1 MSYYSANKISL
12 YFIFFM
18 STEHGSTVIRQRPDR
33 ASELMNA
40 ALHHFARQDF
50 NTVTIKDIANSIPVN
65 SALIYYYFENKEA
78 LFRASLNH
86 AADLA
91 IARYEEM
98 CKSLTS
104 PDEFIEAWFDNHIE
118 SGDLIRYMVKVM
130 LDFAATHPQRDM
142 IESGI
147 QRFYG
152 TERDILVKYL
162 HEGMS
167 QGIFS
172 DVDVNGAAQV
182 ASTMLDGVIVRSQIQ
197 PEFDIGAAISDLKK
211 VFWRYVSFDTCHRS
225 KDGTK
230 AA

>member
-1 MSYYSANKISL
+1 MSYYSANEIRIC
-12 YFIFFM
+12 FHCFM
-18 STEHGSTVIRQRPDR
+18 STEHATTTLRQRPDR
-33 ASELMNA
+33 AGELMNA

-50 NTVTIKDIANSIPVN
+50 NTVTIKDIANSISVN

-78 LFRASLNH
+78 LFRASLDH
-86 AADLA
+86 AADIA
-91 IARYEEM
+91 IARYEEIS
-98 CKSLTS
+98 KGLTT
-104 PDEFIEAWFDNHIE
+104 PPEFIDAWFDNHIE

-162 HEGMS
+162 NEGIS
-167 QGIFS
+167 QGMFGE
-172 DVDVNGAAQV
+172 VDVNHAAQV

-197 PEFDIGAAISDLKK
+197 PEFDMGAAISELKL
-211 VFWRYVSFDTCHRS
+211 VFWRYIGFDANRRS
-225 KDGTK
+225 ANRNK

>member
-1 MSYYSANKISL
+1 VMSYYSANEIL
-12 YFIFFM
+12 ICFHFFM
-18 STEHGSTVIRQRPDR
+18 PTEHTTSTLRQRPDR

-50 NTVTIKDIANSIPVN
+50 NTVTIKDIASSISVN

-78 LFRASLNH
+78 LFRASLDH

-91 IARYEEM
+91 IARYEEIS
-98 CKSLTS
+98 KGLTTPS
-104 PDEFIEAWFDNHIE
+104 EFIDAWFDNHIE
-118 SGDLIRYMVKVM
+118 SGELIRYMVKVM

-162 HEGMS
+162 NEGMA
-167 QGIFS
+167 QGVFS
-172 DVDVNGAAQV
+172 DVDVNNAAQV

-197 PEFDIGAAISDLKK
+197 PEFDLAAAIAELKL
-211 VFWRYVSFDTCHRS
+211 VFWRYIGFDNKRRFS
-225 KDGTK
+225 S
-230 AA
+230 

>member
-1 MSYYSANKISL
+1 MSYYSANEIGL

-18 STEHGSTVIRQRPDR
+18 STEHTTTVIRQRPDR

-86 AADLA
+86 AADLS

-167 QGIFS
+167 QGMFS
-172 DVDVNGAAQV
+172 DVDINGAAQV

-197 PEFDIGAAISDLKK
+197 PEFDIGAAIAELKK
-211 VFWRYVSFDTCHRS
+211 VFWRYVGFNAFHRS
-225 KDGTK
+225 KDRTK

>member
-1 MSYYSANKISL
+1 
-12 YFIFFM
+12 M

-98 CKSLTS
+98 CKGLTS

-197 PEFDIGAAISDLKK
+197 PEFDIGAAIAELKK
-211 VFWRYVSFDTCHRS
+211 VFWRYVGFNTYHRS
-225 KDGTK
+225 KDRTK

>member
-1 MSYYSANKISL
+1 MSYYSANEISL

-167 QGIFS
+167 QGMFS
-172 DVDVNGAAQV
+172 NVDINGAAQV

-197 PEFDIGAAISDLKK
+197 PEFDIGAAIAELKK
-211 VFWRYVSFDTCHRS
+211 VFWRYVGFNAFHRS
-225 KDGTK
+225 KDRTK

>member
-1 MSYYSANKISL
+1 
-12 YFIFFM
+12 M
-18 STEHGSTVIRQRPDR
+18 STEHTTTVIRQRPDR

-98 CKSLTS
+98 CKGLTS

-162 HEGMS
+162 EEGMS
-167 QGIFS
+167 QGVFS
-172 DVDVNGAAQV
+172 DVDINGAAQV
-182 ASTMLDGVIVRSQIQ
+182 ASTMLDGVIVRSQIL
-197 PEFDIGAAISDLKK
+197 PEFDIGAAIAELKK
-211 VFWRYVSFDTCHRS
+211 VFWRYVGFSAFHRS
-225 KDGTK
+225 KDRTK

>member
-1 MSYYSANKISL
+1 
-12 YFIFFM
+12 M
-18 STEHGSTVIRQRPDR
+18 STEHATTTLRQRPDR
-33 ASELMNA
+33 AGELMNA
-40 ALHHFARQDF
+40 ALNHFARQDF
-50 NTVTIKDIANSIPVN
+50 NTVTIKDIANSISVN

-78 LFRASLNH
+78 LFRASLDH
-86 AADLA
+86 AADIA
-91 IARYEEM
+91 IARYEEIS
-98 CKSLTS
+98 KGLTT
-104 PDEFIEAWFDNHIE
+104 PPEFIDAWFDNHIE

-162 HEGMS
+162 NEGIA
-167 QGIFS
+167 QGVFGE
-172 DVDVNGAAQV
+172 VDVNHAAQV

-197 PEFDIGAAISDLKK
+197 PEFDMGAAIAELKL
-211 VFWRYVSFDTCHRS
+211 VFWRYIGFDANRRS
-225 KDGTK
+225 ANRNK